1 VVIVEG
7 THDQC
12 VFEEIIKV
20 EKLSNEIEVFPVGGK
35 TLIEENLEL
44 VKSDPF
50 FQDEVKAI
58 GIARDADEDADN
70 AFQEV
75 CGALT
80 STGLPVPAC
89 VLTPTDTEL
98 KVVVLILPG
107 NGKKGMLEDLC
118 LASVEKDPANECVQK
133 YFECLEAKK
142 VDLPA
147 GSARSKSKVQA
158 FLASR
163 KDTDMH
169 LGIAARKGYWSL
181 DADCFKIIKD
191 FFQLLV

>member
-1 VVIVEG
+1 MIIVEG
-7 THDQC
+7 THNQC
-12 VFEEIIKV
+12 IFEEIINV
-20 EKLSNEIEVFPVGGK
+20 EKLSKEIEVLPVGGI

-44 VKSDPF
+44 VKHDPF

-58 GIARDADEDADN
+58 GITRDADEDAEK
-70 AFQEV
+70 AFQQV
-75 CGALT
+75 CGALK
-80 STGLPVPAC
+80 SSDLPVPTR
-89 VLTPTDTEL
+89 VLTPTETEI

-118 LASVEKDPANECVQK
+118 LASVENDPATECVEK

-163 KDTDMH
+163 KDTDIH
-169 LGIAARKGYWSL
+169 LGIAAKKGYWSL

-191 FFQLLV
+191 FFQLLL